1 MNETRVFADGYRGVF
16 QKQEDFLECL
26 KSIGRNSFWE
36 RRNSKNLRLVA
47 ITSGSK
53 VEEEL
58 KEKYADEGLDED
70 IITDT
75 IINTGLLLK
84 VRNQYY
90 PVRSCAIKSIL
101 DRAGI
106 SGAGL
111 RRVEKSVYAR
121 ILNDCL
127 KVAKGEALL
136 RISEGKV
143 SAVLG
148 GDCHD
153 YAVLDMEQVFLH
165 SVDYLTKNFKGC
177 SYLAGFYEHDMVSA
191 LWELSGEDSLLDAYK
206 KELALYGKAPDEMKP
221 VVRITTS
228 DTGSGGANIF
238 PMLVSGKESTTI
250 SLGSPLKLEHRNG
263 TKLSAFD
270 DQLKLLYGKYQLAI
284 GNLVKLLKVEVV
296 NPVNCMKGV
305 MDKLGIAR
313 KYAAEAVDLFRSQY
327 GESPCTAHDIYFG
340 ISEILYMLA
349 CEGEEGSKIAR
360 MEENIAR
367 ALSVNWAEYDIPG
380 IYRW

>member
-1 MNETRVFADGYRGVF
+1 MSETRVFADGYRGVF
-16 QKQEDFLECL
+16 QNQEDFLECL

-36 RRNSKNLRLVA
+36 RKTSKNLRLVA
-47 ITSGSK
+47 ITSGSR

-58 KEKYADEGLDED
+58 KEKYADEGLDEG

-75 IINTGLLLK
+75 IVNTGLLLK

-90 PVRSCAIKSIL
+90 PVRNCAIKSIL

-165 SVDYLTKNFKGC
+165 AVEYLTENFKGC
-177 SYLAGFYEHDMVSA
+177 SYLAGFYEHDMASA
-191 LWELSGEDSLLDAYK
+191 LWELSGEDGLLQRTASL
-206 KELALYGKAPDEMKP
+206 
-221 VVRITTS
+221 
-228 DTGSGGANIF
+228 
-238 PMLVSGKESTTI
+238 
-250 SLGSPLKLEHRNG
+250 
-263 TKLSAFD
+263 
-270 DQLKLLYGKYQLAI
+270 
-284 GNLVKLLKVEVV
+284 
-296 NPVNCMKGV
+296 PVN
-305 MDKLGIAR
+305 
-313 KYAAEAVDLFRSQY
+313 
-327 GESPCTAHDIYFG
+327 
-340 ISEILYMLA
+340 
-349 CEGEEGSKIAR
+349 
-360 MEENIAR
+360 
-367 ALSVNWAEYDIPG
+367 
-380 IYRW
+380 